1 MRRVFLNGSMNI
13 DGITA
18 RLAKEVFLGLD
29 YTPINLAE
37 HHINQIGQDFL
48 GQQDDFQKVLEQLI
62 MADDIV
68 IGTPVYWS
76 SMTGYLKTFI
86 DRFADALDAPLEGK
100 RVYLLIQGTAPDDAI
115 LYITNVIQH
124 LCRRFHMNYIG
135 LATNSKEVTK
145 LHNLMANKK
154 EKGR

>member
-1 MRRVFLNGSMNI
+1 MNI
-13 DGITA
+13 DGNTA
-18 RLAKEVFLGLD
+18 RLAKEVFRGLD

-37 HHINQIGQDFL
+37 HHINQIGQDSG
-48 GQQDDFQKVLEQLI
+48 GQQDDFQKVMELLI

-86 DRFADALDAPLEGK
+86 DRFADALDAPLAGK

-115 LYITNVIQH
+115 PFITNVICH
-124 LCRRFHMNYIG
+124 LCSRFHMKYMA
-135 LATNSKEVTK
+135 LATNSNETSK
-145 LHNLMANKK
+145 LHYLIINKK
-154 EKGR
+154 ERKIKYAKAEVRK

>member
-1 MRRVFLNGSMNI
+1 LRRIFLNGSMNI
-13 DGITA
+13 VGNTA
-18 RLAKEVFLGLD
+18 RLAKDVFRSLD

-37 HHINQIGQDFL
+37 HYINQIGQDS
-48 GQQDDFQKVLEQLI
+48 GGHQDDFQKVMEQLI

-86 DRFADALDAPLEGK
+86 DRFADALDAPLASK
-100 RVYLLIQGTAPDDAI
+100 RVFLLIQGTAPDDAI
-115 LYITNVIQH
+115 PYITNVIQH
-124 LCRRFHMNYIG
+124 LCRRFNMSYMG
-135 LATNSKEVTK
+135 LATNPKEAAK
-145 LHNLMANKK
+145 LHKLMVNIK

>member
-1 MRRVFLNGSMNI
+1 MNI
-13 DGITA
+13 DGNTA
-18 RLAKEVFLGLD
+18 RLAKDVFRGLD

-37 HHINQIGQDFL
+37 NHINQIGQDS
-48 GQQDDFQKVLEQLI
+48 GGHHDDFQKVMEQLI

-86 DRFADALDAPLEGK
+86 DRFADALDAPLAGK
-100 RVYLLIQGTAPDDAI
+100 RVFLLIQGTEPDDAI
-115 LYITNVIQH
+115 PYITNVIQH
-124 LCRRFHMNYIG
+124 LCHRFHMNYKG
-135 LATNSKEVTK
+135 LATNSMEAAK
-145 LHNLMANKK
+145 LHKLMVNKK